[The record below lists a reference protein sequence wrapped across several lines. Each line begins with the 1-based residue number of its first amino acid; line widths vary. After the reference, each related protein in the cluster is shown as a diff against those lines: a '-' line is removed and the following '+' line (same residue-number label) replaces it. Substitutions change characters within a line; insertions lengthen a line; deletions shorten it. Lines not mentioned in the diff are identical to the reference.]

1 MKKHYIF
8 KATGLDMQQR
18 GKKRTEY
25 RHEVLSDREEAFRSA
40 ARLWRSLI
48 SAGWNNVDIEI
59 KEVTETVTIAPQKGG
74 TT

>member
-1 MKKHYIF
+1 MKHYIF
-8 KATGLDMQQR
+8 KATGVDMQQH

-59 KEVTETVTIAPQKGG
+59 KEVTETVTIVPQKGG